1 MIFSACRINRECREK
16 IPTKINN
23 KQDIVTCWDF
33 CRSLVRLVLNTT
45 HTSIPTIR
53 NMGIS
58 IIMNMYL
65 EQIPRDMYKVK
76 ILKGFKHLMM
86 NKYCY
91 IWSLMEYEMYIQWR
105 MGQCL
110 MYETVLFIF
119 DLSLAWFDYRG
130 LLYKK
135 WKNDGF
141 SMPLKLFVQLLSIF
155 SIFICYDKQL
165 FKKKTFLNTYMYVW
179 KCMMIELFSYIVW
192 QLSAVTD
199 F

>member
-1 MIFSACRINRECREK
+1 
-16 IPTKINN
+16 
-23 KQDIVTCWDF
+23 
-33 CRSLVRLVLNTT
+33 
-45 HTSIPTIR
+45 
-53 NMGIS
+53 
-58 IIMNMYL
+58 MNMYL

-91 IWSLMEYEMYIQWR
+91 IWSLMEYEMNIQWR

-135 WKNDGF
+135 WKNDSF
-141 SMPLKLFVQLLSIF
+141 SMPLKLFVQVLYIF

-165 FKKKTFLNTYMYVW
+165 FKKKTFLNSYMYVW

>member
-33 CRSLVRLVLNTT
+33 CRSLVRLVSQHNTYKYTNHQKHGYLNHNEHVPWTD
-45 HTSIPTIR
+45 SK
-53 NMGIS
+53 G
-58 IIMNMYL
+58 YVQG
-65 EQIPRDMYKVK
+65 EK
-76 ILKGFKHLMM
+76 LKGFKHLMM

-141 SMPLKLFVQLLSIF
+141 SMPLKLFVQVPTDNCCPF
-155 SIFICYDKQL
+155 SPF
-165 FKKKTFLNTYMYVW
+165 
-179 KCMMIELFSYIVW
+179 
-192 QLSAVTD
+192 LSAMINNYLKKRPFWIATCMCENVWWLNYSPI
-199 F
+199 

>member
-33 CRSLVRLVLNTT
+33 CRSLVWLVLNTT
-45 HTSIPTIR
+45 HTSVPTIR

-141 SMPLKLFVQLLSIF
+141 SMPLKLFVQVPTDNCCPF
-155 SIFICYDKQL
+155 SPF
-165 FKKKTFLNTYMYVW
+165 
-179 KCMMIELFSYIVW
+179 
-192 QLSAVTD
+192 LSAMINNYLKKRPFWIATCMCENVWWLNYSPI
-199 F
+199 